1 MNDTPHSPDT
11 SAGHSAIPPAPP
23 RLLIVDDDRANL
35 ESLVRIFAKEGIASL
50 AVTNGVDAL
59 AVLRQQPIEVL
70 VTDLMMPGMTGTEL
84 LRAVKAV
91 RPEVEVIFITAYG
104 TVEAAVAA
112 MKEGAYDFITK
123 PPKRHDILKVVRQ
136 AFERAGLMA
145 ENRAL
150 KASLAELTGG
160 GGRAIIGQS
169 PAFRRVMEMMQ
180 LAAPSTATILLLGE
194 SGTGKELFARA
205 VHENSARAKEPFIPI
220 NCGAI
225 PDSLLES
232 ELFGYEKGA
241 FTGAIARK
249 EGRFERASGGTL
261 FLDEVGELT
270 PSVQV
275 KLLRVLQ
282 EGEIERLGG
291 SGPIPVDVRIVAGTN
306 RDLKKR
312 VEEGLFRE
320 DLFYRLN
327 VVPITLP
334 PLRERR
340 DDIPLLADHFLRRY
354 AIKNQKPM
362 AGFSPAAREKLEAH
376 AWPGNIRELE
386 NVIERAVVLCRGS
399 AIDLEDLPDA
409 LRAGLPSAS
418 AGHIAI
424 PIGMPMDE
432 IELRVIRETLR
443 HTRGDKTLA
452 ARLLGIASRT
462 IYRKLGREEGEGEHG

>member
-1 MNDTPHSPDT
+1 MNDTP
-11 SAGHSAIPPAPP
+11 SALPNQALPAAPP
-23 RLLIVDDDRANL
+23 HLLLVDDDRANL

-104 TVEAAVAA
+104 TVEAAVSA

-136 AFERAGLMA
+136 AFERSGLMA

-205 VHENSARAKEPFIPI
+205 VHENSARAKGPFIPI

-225 PDSLLES
+225 PDALLES

-261 FLDEVGELT
+261 FLDEVGELS
-270 PSVQV
+270 PAVQV

-312 VEEGLFRE
+312 VEEGFFRE

-340 DDIPLLADHFLRRY
+340 EDIPLLADHFLRRY

-362 AGFSPAAREKLEAH
+362 TGFSPEAREKLEAH
-376 AWPGNIRELE
+376 GWPGNIRELE
-386 NVIERAVVLCRGS
+386 NVIERAVVLCRGN

-409 LRAGLPSAS
+409 LRAGLPGVS

-432 IELRVIRETLR
+432 IELKVIHETLR

-452 ARLLGIASRT
+452 AKLLGIASRT
-462 IYRKLGREEGEGEHG
+462 IYRKLGREEGEAEHG

>member
-1 MNDTPHSPDT
+1 MNATPTSPTKQTIPT
-11 SAGHSAIPPAPP
+11 SPI
-23 RLLIVDDDRANL
+23 RLLLVDDDRANL
-35 ESLVRIFAKEGIASL
+35 ESLVRIFAKEGVAAL

-59 AVLRQQPIEVL
+59 AMIRQHPIEVL
-70 VTDLMMPGMTGTEL
+70 VTDLMMPGMTGSEL

-136 AFERAGLMA
+136 AFERSGLMA

-160 GGRAIIGQS
+160 GGKAIVGQS

-205 VHENSARAKEPFIPI
+205 VHEHSARAKGPFIPI

-225 PDSLLES
+225 PDTLLES

-261 FLDEVGELT
+261 FLDEVGELS
-270 PSVQV
+270 PAVQV

-312 VEEGLFRE
+312 VEEGHFRE

-327 VVPITLP
+327 VVPITL
-334 PLRERR
+334 
-340 DDIPLLADHFLRRY
+340 
-354 AIKNQKPM
+354 
-362 AGFSPAAREKLEAH
+362 G
-376 AWPGNIRELE
+376 
-386 NVIERAVVLCRGS
+386 
-399 AIDLEDLPDA
+399 
-409 LRAGLPSAS
+409 
-418 AGHIAI
+418 
-424 PIGMPMDE
+424 
-432 IELRVIRETLR
+432 T
-443 HTRGDKTLA
+443 
-452 ARLLGIASRT
+452 
-462 IYRKLGREEGEGEHG
+462 

>member
-1 MNDTPHSPDT
+1 MTDTPSLSPN
-11 SAGHSAIPPAPP
+11 PAPPP
-23 RLLIVDDDRANL
+23 RLLLVDDDRANL
-35 ESLVRIFAKEGIASL
+35 ESLVRIFAKEGIPAL

-91 RPEVEVIFITAYG
+91 RPEVEVIFITAYA
-104 TVEAAVAA
+104 TVETAVSS

-123 PPKRHDILKVVRQ
+123 PPKRHDLFKVVRQ
-136 AFERAGLMA
+136 AFERSGLVA

-169 PAFRRVMEMMQ
+169 PAFRRVMEMMR
-180 LAAPSTATILLLGE
+180 LAAPSTATVLLLGE

-205 VHENSARAKEPFIPI
+205 VHENSSRAKGAFIPI

-225 PDSLLES
+225 PDTLLES

-270 PSVQV
+270 PTVQV

-291 SGPIPVDVRIVAGTN
+291 SGPVPVDVRIVAGTN

-312 VEEGLFRE
+312 VEEGHFRE

-340 DDIPLLADHFLRRY
+340 EDIPLLADHFLRRY
-354 AIKNQKPM
+354 AGKNQKPM
-362 AGFSPAAREKLEAH
+362 TGFSPEARAKLEAH
-376 AWPGNIRELE
+376 GWPGNIRELE
-386 NVIERAVVLCRGS
+386 NVIERAVVLCRGN

-409 LRAGLPSAS
+409 LRAGFSGSA
-418 AGHIAI
+418 AGHIVV
-424 PIGMPMDE
+424 PIGMPMEE
-432 IELRVIRETLR
+432 IELKVIHETLR
-443 HTRGDKTLA
+443 HTKGDKSLA
-452 ARLLGIASRT
+452 AKLLGIAART
-462 IYRKLGREEGEGEHG
+462 IYRKLDREDDGPE

>member
-1 MNDTPHSPDT
+1 MNATPTSPTKQTIPT
-11 SAGHSAIPPAPP
+11 SPI
-23 RLLIVDDDRANL
+23 RLLLVDDDRANL
-35 ESLVRIFAKEGIASL
+35 ESLVRIFAKEGVDAL

-59 AVLRQQPIEVL
+59 AMIRQHPIEVL
-70 VTDLMMPGMTGTEL
+70 VTDLMMPGMTGSEL

-136 AFERAGLMA
+136 AFERSGLMA

-160 GGRAIIGQS
+160 GGKAIVGQS

-205 VHENSARAKEPFIPI
+205 VHEHSARAKGPFIPI

-225 PDSLLES
+225 PDTLLES

-261 FLDEVGELT
+261 FLDEVGELS
-270 PSVQV
+270 PAVQV

-312 VEEGLFRE
+312 VEEGHFRE

-340 DDIPLLADHFLRRY
+340 EDIPLLADHFLRRY
-354 AIKNQKPM
+354 ANKNQKPM
-362 AGFSPAAREKLEAH
+362 TGFSPEARAKLEAH
-376 AWPGNIRELE
+376 GWPGNIRELE
-386 NVIERAVVLCRGS
+386 NVIERAVVLCRGN

-409 LRAGLPSAS
+409 LRAGVPGLS

-432 IELRVIRETLR
+432 IELRVIHETLR

-452 ARLLGIASRT
+452 ARLLGISPRT
-462 IYRKLGREEGEGEHG
+462 IYRKLEGEEGEAERG